1 MICNPYQYC
10 DIKLP
15 WLKMFVQIDQNND
28 FKTMNCLLLCNI
40 LDKTPLFT
48 SKMMTWQNYI
58 ITIWVEWPQ
67 KRFWRETK
75 LYRCFLYLQL
85 QGKDRREAESRVW
98 CSSAHACPE
107 GRERQNLTAS
117 GQHAEPGE
125 LHTAR

>member
-1 MICNPYQYC
+1 MTELYYHY
-10 DIKLP
+10 
-15 WLKMFVQIDQNND
+15 MSRV
-28 FKTMNCLLLCNI
+28 
-40 LDKTPLFT
+40 TPEEKQGRR
-48 SKMMTWQNYI
+48 S
-58 ITIWVEWPQ
+58 
-67 KRFWRETK
+67 RRETK